1 VVVLGEDQDAYS
13 AGGRV
18 HVHQPSHK
26 GRRKWGDK
34 THGGRALG
42 EMYLLSTCDV
52 VVTTGFSTFGYVAH
66 WLGGVRP
73 WIMPGHVHGW
83 GTQCFIGV
91 AEAPK
96 DGQRR

>member
-73 WIMPGHVHGW
+73 WIMPA
-83 GTQCFIGV
+83 TSM
-91 AEAPK
+91 
-96 DGQRR
+96 DGGRSAS